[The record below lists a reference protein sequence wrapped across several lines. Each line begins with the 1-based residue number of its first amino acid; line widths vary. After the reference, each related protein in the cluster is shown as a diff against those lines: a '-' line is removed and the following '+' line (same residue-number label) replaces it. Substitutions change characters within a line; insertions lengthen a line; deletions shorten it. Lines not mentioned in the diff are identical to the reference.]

1 MAPPTFA
8 FAMRVG
14 DRGGLARRSAERR
27 SLPAV
32 GAGARSNAMI
42 VSEASSMLSA
52 VDPSGVLA
60 QERTTT
66 IVHTPEAPAGPGF
79 GVHLTLDGYGG
90 SRDLLADRDHVLACL
105 SELPERLGM
114 HKLAEPFL
122 VELGHHSD
130 KDPGG
135 VSGFVL
141 IAESHISIHTFP
153 LRGFVSADV
162 YTCQNS
168 LDTDR
173 ICQYFAEAFDL
184 QDLEINVVRRGTRY
198 PKHNIYD
205 APQEKA

>member
-1 MAPPTFA
+1 MI
-8 FAMRVG
+8 
-14 DRGGLARRSAERR
+14 SA
-27 SLPAV
+27 
-32 GAGARSNAMI
+32 G
-42 VSEASSMLSA
+42 VSSSDLLE
-52 VDPSGVLA
+52 PK
-60 QERTTT
+60 RTTT
-66 IVHTPEAPAGPGF
+66 IVHLPETAAAPGF

-90 SRDLLADRDHVLACL
+90 SQRLLADGNHVLACL

-122 VELGHHSD
+122 VELEHHSH

-168 LDTDR
+168 LDTER
-173 ICQYFAEAFDL
+173 ICAYFADAFEL

-198 PKHNIYD
+198 PEHNIYD
-205 APQEKA
+205 APQKVA